1 MNEIQ
6 TKTLAEEYITAD
18 ALSYSALSRL
28 SDGPQAY
35 LNKDKPTGDFLTTGS
50 AVDVLLTESEEE
62 FHKQFYVMTASKPTS
77 EMMLAYTE
85 AMIET
90 DNPQIAFAA
99 SGYKKAVSESKWE
112 DEGKPYYDAIKA
124 SKGKGI
130 LGMDQYMKVQATVNQ
145 LKENKYT
152 KPFFSSPVD
161 GIEIKHQFIH
171 YFEYEDVKGKVK
183 LDLLVIDH
191 NNKTIRGI
199 DLKTTSK
206 PPMAFKTSYRNY
218 KYYLQGAWFQ
228 LGIMDWLATSPY
240 SDSYKLL
247 DFQFIVAEMGAY
259 KPPLIFTMNHSELR
273 SAIHGGETS
282 TGYYIKGINT
292 LLEDLAYYKNN
303 NDWEYPREVTESNG
317 KLELDLFKI

>member
-35 LNKDKPTGDFLTTGS
+35 INKDKPTGDFLTTGS

-62 FHKQFYVMTASKPTS
+62 FHRQFYVMTATKPS
-77 EMMLAYTE
+77 SDMMMAYTQ

-124 SKGKGI
+124 AKGKGI

-152 KPFFSSPVD
+152 KPFFSTPVE
-161 GIEIKHQFIH
+161 GVEINYQFIH
-171 YFEYEDVKGKVK
+171 YFEYENIKGKVK

-191 NNKTIRGI
+191 NEKTIRGI

-206 PPMAFKTSYRNY
+206 PPMAFKKSYRNY

-228 LGIMDWLATSPY
+228 LGIMDWLATNY
-240 SDSYKLL
+240 NDYKLL
-247 DFQFIVAEMGAY
+247 DFQFIVAEMGAW
-259 KPPLIFTMNHSELR
+259 KPPLIFTMNNSELQY
-273 SAIHGGETS
+273 AIQGGETF
-282 TGYYIKGINT
+282 TGYYVKGIDI

-303 NDWEYPREVTESNG
+303 NQWEYPREVSENNG
-317 KLELDLFKI
+317 ILALDLFKT